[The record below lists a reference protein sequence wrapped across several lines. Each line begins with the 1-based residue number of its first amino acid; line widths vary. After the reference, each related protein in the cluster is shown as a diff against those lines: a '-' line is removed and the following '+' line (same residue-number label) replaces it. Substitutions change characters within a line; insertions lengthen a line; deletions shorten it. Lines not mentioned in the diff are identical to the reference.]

1 MFAAAVAIRSP
12 VYPPGPIE
20 QTSARFDNYDGFQEH
35 VCGCQFAEVEV
46 DRATGQVAVTKL
58 LAVQDCGLVIARKL
72 AESQVLGAM
81 IQGIGYALHEQ
92 RILDH
97 WTGRM
102 VNGDLLFYKV
112 PCAPDMPEMEA
123 VLLSVANGK
132 NNVGAA
138 GLGEPPKV
146 ATAAAIANA
155 VANAIGVRVHSLPIT
170 PDKVLA
176 ALQRREEANK

>member
-1 MFAAAVAIRSP
+1 
-12 VYPPGPIE
+12 
-20 QTSARFDNYDGFQEH
+20 

-46 DRATGQVAVTKL
+46 DRATGTVRATHIVG
-58 LAVQDCGLVIARKL
+58 VQDCGLVIAKKL

-81 IQGIGYALHEQ
+81 IQGISYALHEQ

-97 WTGRM
+97 DEGRM
-102 VNGDLLFYKV
+102 VNGDFLNYKITV
-112 PCAPDMPEMEA
+112 PGDMPSMEA
-123 VLLSVANGK
+123 IMLSVANGK

-155 VANAIGVRVHSLPIT
+155 VANATGARVRWLPIT

-176 ALQRREEANK
+176 ALARRK